1 MYFRKLNNEEEY
13 NVMKKI
19 LGILI
24 STVLLTTLI
33 VSTIFPEAPSAA
45 QNNSKVRLALVG
57 GWHVHTSM
65 FIEKIAKLSAGKV
78 EWVAVYD
85 HDAERGKK
93 FADMLGVPYEADYQK
108 ILDNENIDAV
118 MIEAETSLHK
128 DLIIRAA
135 NAKKHVF
142 TDKVLTPTVKDGLS
156 VKKAIEENGVKLVVS
171 HESLPIGSYQYAKKL
186 VDDGS
191 LGDIVAINFR
201 RAHGM
206 AKTDRLPESW
216 YDKEVAGGGA
226 LIDLGVHGMSM
237 LTYLAGTPTKV
248 SSFMENWTNR
258 EVEDSATIMLEFEN
272 NAIGTAHT
280 NMVTSIMENSLEV
293 IGTDGILVVL
303 GVEGKESVYLNSK
316 HVSGMEAGMNLI
328 DPSVYGSDGTVPINL
343 FIDFVLDESNKDQ
356 YLPGYDIDT
365 ALTVVGIAEAAY
377 KSAKI
382 GGSAVKFKKSW

>member
-1 MYFRKLNNEEEY
+1 
-13 NVMKKI
+13 MKKI
-19 LGILI
+19 VCVFI
-24 STVLLTTLI
+24 STVLLTVLLAG
-33 VSTIFPEAPSAA
+33 TINPDVPSAA
-45 QNNSKVRLALVG
+45 QNNTKVRLALVG
-57 GWHVHTSM
+57 AWHVHTKM
-65 FIEKIAKLSAGKV
+65 FIEKIAKQSAGKV
-78 EWVAVYD
+78 EWVAVWD
-85 HDAERGKK
+85 HDAERGNKY
-93 FADMLGVPYEADYQK
+93 AEMLGVPYESDYQN

-118 MIEAETSLHK
+118 MIEAETNLHK

-142 TDKVLTPTVKDGLS
+142 TDKVITTTVKDGLS
-156 VKKAIEENGVKLVVS
+156 VKKAVEENGVKLVVS

-186 VDDGS
+186 VDEGS

-206 AKTDRLPESW
+206 AKTNNLPETW
-216 YDKEVAGGGA
+216 YDKDVAGGGA

-248 SSFMENWTNR
+248 SSFMENWTDR

-303 GVEGKESVYLNSK
+303 GVEGRESVYLNSK
-316 HVSGMEAGMNLI
+316 HISGMETGMNLI
-328 DPSVYGSDGTVPINL
+328 EPTVYGSDGSVPINL

-356 YLPGYDIDT
+356 YLPGFDIDT

-377 KSAKI
+377 KSAKT

>member
-1 MYFRKLNNEEEY
+1 
-13 NVMKKI
+13 MKKI
-19 LGILI
+19 VCVFI
-24 STVLLTTLI
+24 STVLLTVLI
-33 VSTIFPEAPSAA
+33 AGTINPDVPSAA
-45 QNNSKVRLALVG
+45 QNNTKVRLALVG
-57 GWHVHTSM
+57 VWHVHTKM
-65 FIEKIAKLSAGKV
+65 FIEKIAKQSAGKV
-78 EWVAVYD
+78 EWVAVWD

-93 FADMLGVPYEADYQK
+93 YAEMLGVPYESDYQN

-118 MIEAETSLHK
+118 MIEAETNLHK

-142 TDKVLTPTVKDGLS
+142 TDKVITTTVKDGLS
-156 VKKAIEENGVKLVVS
+156 VKKAVEENGVKLVVS

-186 VDDGS
+186 VDEGS

-206 AKTDRLPESW
+206 AKTNNLPETW
-216 YDKEVAGGGA
+216 YDKDVAGGGA

-248 SSFMENWTNR
+248 SSFMKNWTER

-272 NAIGTAHT
+272 KAIGTAHT

-303 GVEGKESVYLNSK
+303 GVEGRESVYLNSK
-316 HVSGMEAGMNLI
+316 HISGMETGMNLI
-328 DPSVYGSDGTVPINL
+328 EPTVYGSDGSVPINL

-356 YLPGYDIDT
+356 YLPGFDIDT

-377 KSAKI
+377 KSAKT

>member
-1 MYFRKLNNEEEY
+1 
-13 NVMKKI
+13 
-19 LGILI
+19 
-24 STVLLTTLI
+24 
-33 VSTIFPEAPSAA
+33 
-45 QNNSKVRLALVG
+45 
-57 GWHVHTSM
+57 
-65 FIEKIAKLSAGKV
+65 
-78 EWVAVYD
+78 
-85 HDAERGKK
+85 
-93 FADMLGVPYEADYQK
+93 
-108 ILDNENIDAV
+108 
-118 MIEAETSLHK
+118 
-128 DLIIRAA
+128 
-135 NAKKHVF
+135 
-142 TDKVLTPTVKDGLS
+142 
-156 VKKAIEENGVKLVVS
+156 VKKAVEENGVKLVVS

-186 VDDGS
+186 VDEGS

-206 AKTDRLPESW
+206 AKTNNLPETW
-216 YDKEVAGGGA
+216 YDKDVAGGGA

-248 SSFMENWTNR
+248 SSFMENWTDR

-303 GVEGKESVYLNSK
+303 GVEGRESVYLNSK
-316 HVSGMEAGMNLI
+316 HISGMETGMNLI
-328 DPSVYGSDGTVPINL
+328 EPTVYGSDGSVPINL

-356 YLPGYDIDT
+356 YLPGFDMDT

-377 KSAKI
+377 KSAKT

>member
-1 MYFRKLNNEEEY
+1 MD
-13 NVMKKI
+13 MKKI
-19 LGILI
+19 VCVFI
-24 STVLLTTLI
+24 STVLLTVLI
-33 VSTIFPEAPSAA
+33 AGTINPDVPSAA
-45 QNNSKVRLALVG
+45 QNNTKVRLALVG
-57 GWHVHTSM
+57 VWHVHTKM
-65 FIEKIAKLSAGKV
+65 FIEKIAKQSAGKV
-78 EWVAVYD
+78 EWVAVWD

-93 FADMLGVPYEADYQK
+93 YAEMLGVPYESDYQN

-118 MIEAETSLHK
+118 MIEAETNLHK

-142 TDKVLTPTVKDGLS
+142 TDKVITTTVKDGLS
-156 VKKAIEENGVKLVVS
+156 VKKAVEENGVKLVVS

-186 VDDGS
+186 VDEGS

-206 AKTDRLPESW
+206 AKTNNLPETW
-216 YDKEVAGGGA
+216 YDKDVAGGGA

-248 SSFMENWTNR
+248 SSFMKNWTER

-272 NAIGTAHT
+272 KAIGTAHT

-303 GVEGKESVYLNSK
+303 GVEGRESVYLNSK
-316 HVSGMEAGMNLI
+316 HISGMETGMNLI
-328 DPSVYGSDGTVPINL
+328 EPTVYGSDGSVPINL

-356 YLPGYDIDT
+356 YLPGFDIDT

-377 KSAKI
+377 KSAKT

>member
-1 MYFRKLNNEEEY
+1 
-13 NVMKKI
+13 
-19 LGILI
+19 
-24 STVLLTTLI
+24 
-33 VSTIFPEAPSAA
+33 
-45 QNNSKVRLALVG
+45 
-57 GWHVHTSM
+57 
-65 FIEKIAKLSAGKV
+65 
-78 EWVAVYD
+78 
-85 HDAERGKK
+85 
-93 FADMLGVPYEADYQK
+93 
-108 ILDNENIDAV
+108 

-156 VKKAIEENGVKLVVS
+156 VKKAIEKNGVKLVVS

-191 LGDIVAINFR
+191 LGEVVSINFR

-293 IGTDGILVVL
+293 VGTEGILVVL
-303 GVEGKESVYLNSK
+303 GVEGKESVYLNSTQI
-316 HVSGMEAGMNLI
+316 SGMETGMNLI
-328 DPSVYGSDGTVPINL
+328 EPSVYGSDGTVPINL

-356 YLPGYDIDT
+356 YLPGFDIDT

-377 KSAKI
+377 KSAKN